1 MIYIPYPRV
10 KCLKTIPFT
19 AAHTHMAQIWQYPP
33 LGPDT
38 TFDSL
43 KRVHL
48 NPKSASATSRNPL
61 QSCLVFHLILDL
73 LQKTCFWANFDSSYD
88 IMLSYLVKN
97 SIQRNKNRRGEKR
110 VSAGVGEIPFVYQN
124 NKRNESITLA
134 SKFLACV
141 ASVSNRVIARK
152 LERKQKKGWIFFAL
166 APAF

>member
-1 MIYIPYPRV
+1 M
-10 KCLKTIPFT
+10 
-19 AAHTHMAQIWQYPP
+19 PP
-33 LGPDT
+33 LSNSNDEFRTEISSRFTKNIFLTITERSIKLLSNVMLISTNRIKVLRLWLDMFWRLTNRDFNIRLVPRWPDT

-110 VSAGVGEIPFVYQN
+110 VSARWEKSLSFT
-124 NKRNESITLA
+124 KIT
-134 SKFLACV
+134 KEM
-141 ASVSNRVIARK
+141 N
-152 LERKQKKGWIFFAL
+152 Q
-166 APAF
+166 

>member
-1 MIYIPYPRV
+1 M
-10 KCLKTIPFT
+10 
-19 AAHTHMAQIWQYPP
+19 PP
-33 LGPDT
+33 LSNSNDEFRTEISSRFTKNIFLTITERSIKLLSNVMLISTNRIKVLRLWLDMFWRLTNRDFNIRLVPRWPDT

-97 SIQRNKNRRGEKR
+97 SIQRDKNRRGEKR
-110 VSAGVGEIPFVYQN
+110 VSAGWEKSLSFT
-124 NKRNESITLA
+124 KIT
-134 SKFLACV
+134 KEM
-141 ASVSNRVIARK
+141 N
-152 LERKQKKGWIFFAL
+152 Q
-166 APAF
+166 